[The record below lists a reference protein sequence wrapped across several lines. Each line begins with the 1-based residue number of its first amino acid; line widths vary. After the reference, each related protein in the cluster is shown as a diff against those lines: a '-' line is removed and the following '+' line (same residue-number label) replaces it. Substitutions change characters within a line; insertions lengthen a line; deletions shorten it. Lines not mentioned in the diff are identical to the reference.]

1 MVVKLWVR
9 DGSRCK
15 RVSSIYGRIGTTNPK
30 KKHSDGV
37 SVCQSNWMVDVP
49 ENKLM
54 VAVAMINDCDERH
67 E

>member
-15 RVSSIYGRIGTTNPK
+15 RVSSIYGRIGTTNPN